1 MIRFGR
7 WQMKNEHWTMTN
19 EILSAFRDLK
29 MMNPHIES
37 LRGGLIVSCQ
47 APLGSPLDDPYIISA
62 LALAAQQNGAAG
74 VRINTPAHI
83 AATKLRVGVP
93 VIGIEK
99 IVTDESDVYITPTF
113 AVAERIAMSGAEIV
127 AIDATRRPRPGGETI
142 EDLIPR
148 IQSYLHRLVMADIAT
163 FDEALHA
170 ADCGAD
176 IVATTLCGYTAESR
190 GAAAPAFDLIE
201 QMSKRLQVPM
211 ICEGGIASP
220 DDVRRAFDRGA
231 FAVVVGAAITG
242 VGQLVRKFA
251 ARADS

>member
-1 MIRFGR
+1 MIY
-7 WQMKNEHWTMTN
+7 
-19 EILSAFRDLK
+19 
-29 MMNPHIES
+29 PHIES

-47 APLGSPLDDPYIISA
+47 APPGSPLDDPYIISA

-83 AATKLRVGVP
+83 AATKLRVRVP

-99 IVTDESDVYITPTF
+99 IVTEESDVYITPTL

-148 IQSYLHRLVMADIAT
+148 IQSDLHPPAMAVMADIAT

-190 GAAAPAFDLIE
+190 GAAVPAFDLIE
-201 QMSKRLQVPM
+201 QMSKRLQVPV

-220 DDVRRAFDRGA
+220 DDVRRAFDCGA

-242 VGQLVRKFA
+242 VGQLVKKFA